1 MSKLEYPKTLKEFRQ
16 KFSTDQSCFEYLAQ
30 SRWPD
35 GFQCPNCKSHK
46 AWLNKNRHVYECQQC
61 GRQTS
66 PMAGTILHRS
76 KIPIQEWFWSAYLVA
91 THTPGISAKQ
101 LQRQLGISNYES
113 AWYLL
118 QRLRKGMVNE
128 NRTTLDGLLEAD
140 ETIIGGPTKGIKGRG
155 VIQIAHKSLVIGA
168 VEVVQY
174 FDTKGVAKEQA
185 GRLRMELID
194 HADEKTIREFLET
207 NVTAGASIRTDGW
220 RGYSQT
226 ALSRYKH
233 VVQVQKSP
241 ELAHQLAPHI
251 HRVFSNLK
259 TWLQGTHHGVEAK
272 YLQGYL
278 DEYIFRFNRRQTPM
292 AAFQTLLGIAATKK
306 PLYLMKICEPEST
319 G

>member
-1 MSKLEYPKTLKEFRQ
+1 VSQPEYPKTLREFRQ
-16 KFSTDQSCFEYLAQ
+16 KFSSDQSCLEYLAQ

-35 GFQCPNCKSHK
+35 GFECPNCKSQK
-46 AWLNKNRHVYECQQC
+46 AWLNKNRYVYECQQC

-66 PMAGTILHRS
+66 PMAGTVLHRS
-76 KIPIQEWFWSAYLVA
+76 KISVQEWFWSAYLVA

-128 NRTTLDGLLEAD
+128 NRTPLNGLLEAD
-140 ETIIGGPTKGIKGRG
+140 ETIIGGPAKGMKGRG
-155 VIQIAHKSLVIGA
+155 VTQDSNKSLVIGA

-174 FDTKGVAKEQA
+174 IDKKGVAKEKA
-185 GRLRMELID
+185 GRLRLELID
-194 HADEKTIREFLET
+194 HADEKTIRKFLQT
-207 NVTAGASIRTDGW
+207 NVSAGASIRTDGW
-220 RGYSQT
+220 RGYSRT
-226 ALSRYKH
+226 ALLGYKH
-233 VVQVQKSP
+233 KAQVQGSP
-241 ELAHQLAPHI
+241 EVAHQLAPHI

-259 TWLQGTHHGVEAK
+259 TWLQGTHHGVEPK

-278 DEYIFRFNRRQTPM
+278 NEYVFRFNRRQTPM
-292 AAFQTLLGIAATKK
+292 AAFRTLLGIAVTKK
-306 PLYLMKICEPEST
+306 PISLMKIREPEST